1 MPERYRRQTESDYHP
16 TTEVSPLFPGLR
28 MPAVH
33 EIYDEAVRMKDSGN
47 LEGAVAK
54 LEEILAIDPAHVDT
68 YSALA
73 VYCQKL
79 QRFDDAIRY
88 ANKVV
93 EINPTDAFSY
103 TQLSVI
109 YMRCGK
115 IYEAEEAKAR
125 AHAMGHGH

>member
-1 MPERYRRQTESDYHP
+1 
-16 TTEVSPLFPGLR
+16 

-33 EIYDEAVRMKDSGN
+33 EIYDEAIRLKDAGN

-54 LEEILAIDPAHVDT
+54 LQEVLAIDPAHTDT
-68 YSALA
+68 HSALA
-73 VYCQKL
+73 VYN
-79 QRFDDAIRY
+79 QRLGKFDEAI
-88 ANKVV
+88 AHAQKVV
-93 EINPTDAFSY
+93 ELLPNDAFSY
-103 TQLSVI
+103 TQMSVI

>member
-1 MPERYRRQTESDYHP
+1 
-16 TTEVSPLFPGLR
+16 

-33 EIYDEAVRMKDSGN
+33 EIYDEAIRLKDAGN

-54 LEEILAIDPAHVDT
+54 LQEVLAIDPTHTDT
-68 YSALA
+68 HSALA
-73 VYCQKL
+73 VYN
-79 QRFDDAIRY
+79 QRLGKFDEAIEHAR
-88 ANKVV
+88 KVV
-93 EINPTDAFSY
+93 EIAPNEAFSY

-115 IYEAEEAKAR
+115 IFEAEEAKAR

>member
-1 MPERYRRQTESDYHP
+1 
-16 TTEVSPLFPGLR
+16 

-33 EIYDEAVRMKDSGN
+33 EIYDEAIRLKDAGN

-54 LEEILAIDPAHVDT
+54 LQEVLAIDPLHTDT
-68 YSALA
+68 HSALA
-73 VYCQKL
+73 VYN
-79 QRFDDAIRY
+79 QRLGKFDEAIEHARR
-88 ANKVV
+88 VV
-93 EINPTDAFSY
+93 EILPDEAFSY

-115 IYEAEEAKAR
+115 IFEAEEAKAR

>member
-1 MPERYRRQTESDYHP
+1 
-16 TTEVSPLFPGLR
+16 

-33 EIYDEAVRMKDSGN
+33 EIYDEAIRMKDAGN

-54 LEEILAIDPAHVDT
+54 LQEILQLEPTHIDTH
-68 YSALA
+68 SALA
-73 VYCQKL
+73 VYCQKIG
-79 QRFDDAIRY
+79 RFDEAIEHAR
-88 ANKVV
+88 KVV
-93 EINPTDAFSY
+93 ELNPNEAFSY

-125 AHAMGHGH
+125 AHAMGHGHHH